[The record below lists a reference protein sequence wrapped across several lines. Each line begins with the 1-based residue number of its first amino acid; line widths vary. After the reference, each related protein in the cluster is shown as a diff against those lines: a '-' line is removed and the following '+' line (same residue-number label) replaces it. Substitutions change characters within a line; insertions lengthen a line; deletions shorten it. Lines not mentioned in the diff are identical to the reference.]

1 MNIATLT
8 GVNTGGAAILSY
20 HVEYDHLGG
29 GMGPFTEVAG
39 FTAPS
44 LLVDL
49 TVAALTPGQMYYFR
63 YRAKNIHG
71 WSPGYSPIRAIL
83 LATVP

>member
-1 MNIATLT
+1 MSIDTLT
-8 GVNTGGAAILSY
+8 GVNTGGSAILSY

-39 FTAPS
+39 FIAPS

-49 TVAALTPGQMYYFR
+49 TVAALTPG
-63 YRAKNIHG
+63 
-71 WSPGYSPIRAIL
+71 
-83 LATVP
+83 

>member
-1 MNIATLT
+1 VSIDTLT
-8 GVNTGGAAILSY
+8 GVNTGGSAILSY

-39 FTAPS
+39 FIAPS

-49 TVAALTPGQMYYFR
+49 TVAALTPG
-63 YRAKNIHG
+63 
-71 WSPGYSPIRAIL
+71 
-83 LATVP
+83 